1 MTQKAISQPRYRMLN
16 LVPTLT
22 SVLLLALLIGGSAE
36 KAQAQGGRKNL
47 AAVDTKAYHFGFAL
61 SGNRSDFNLI
71 HHADFTFSD
80 SLIGIANAPQAGFNL
95 ALIASWNMTPNVH
108 LRFLPGLSFQDR
120 ALEYRFLETDGQELI
135 VKRTESVFL
144 DFPLILKLR
153 TDRIG
158 NCAAFALIGGKIS
171 KDMQSQEE
179 VNQQLQNDFILRLE
193 SSNASVDIGAGID
206 FFLPFFKFS
215 IEGKF
220 ELGTRN
226 VLIQDESLYSSP
238 IDALRT
244 RSFIFSLC
252 FEG

>member
-1 MTQKAISQPRYRMLN
+1 MTKKAISTARFSAMRSIQRSAGILI
-16 LVPTLT
+16 
-22 SVLLLALLIGGSAE
+22 LALSTGSLIGE
-36 KAQAQGGRKNL
+36 VRAQSGRKNL
-47 AAVDTKAYHFGFAL
+47 AAFDTKAYHFGFAL
-61 SGNRSDFNLI
+61 SGNQSDFSLTQR
-71 HHADFTFSD
+71 AEFSFAD
-80 SLIGIANAPQAGFNL
+80 SLIGIANVPQAGFNL
-95 ALIASWNMTPNVH
+95 ALIASWNITPNVH

-120 ALEYRFLETDGQELI
+120 ALEYRFQQTDGQELI

-158 NCAAFALIGGKIS
+158 NYAAFALIGGKIS

-193 SSNASVDIGAGID
+193 SSNASFDIGAGID

-220 ELGTRN
+220 ELGTRD
-226 VLIQDESLYSSP
+226 VLIQDESLYSRP
-238 IDALRT
+238 LEALKT

>member
-1 MTQKAISQPRYRMLN
+1 MIQKAIGILFV
-16 LVPTLT
+16 LVLTLGT
-22 SVLLLALLIGGSAE
+22 AGNSH
-36 KAQAQGGRKNL
+36 AQAGRKNL
-47 AAVDTKAYHFGFAL
+47 AAFDTKPYHFGFAL
-61 SGNRSDFNLI
+61 SGNRSDFNLL
-71 HHADFTFSD
+71 HRAEFTFAD
-80 SLIGIANAPQAGFNL
+80 SLVGIANAPQAGFNL
-95 ALIASWNMTPNVH
+95 ALIASWNITPNFH

-120 ALEYRFLETDGQELI
+120 ALEYRFLESQGQELI

-158 NCAAFALIGGKIS
+158 NYAAFALFGGKIS

-193 SSNASVDIGAGID
+193 SSNASLDIGAGVD

-220 ELGTRN
+220 EFGTRN

-238 IDALRT
+238 LEALKT
-244 RSFIFSLC
+244 RSFILSLC

>member
-1 MTQKAISQPRYRMLN
+1 MPAI
-16 LVPTLT
+16 LT
-22 SVLLLALLIGGSAE
+22 PVLLIVMSA
-36 KAQAQGGRKNL
+36 AFSGNTYAQGGRKNL
-47 AAVDTKAYHFGFAL
+47 AAFDTKAYHFGFAL
-61 SGNRSDFNLI
+61 SGNRSDFNLY
-71 HHADFTFSD
+71 HHADFSFSD
-80 SLIGIANAPQAGFNL
+80 SLITLENAPQAGFNL
-95 ALIASWNMTPNVH
+95 ALIASWNVTPNLH

-120 ALEYRFLETDGQELI
+120 ALEYLFVQNGGKELI

-144 DFPLILKLR
+144 DFPLLLKLR

-158 NCAAFALIGGKIS
+158 NYAAFAVFGGKIS
-171 KDMQSQEE
+171 RDMQSQEE

-193 SSNASVDIGAGID
+193 SSNSSIDIGAGVD

-226 VLIQDESLYSSP
+226 ILIQDESLYSRPLES
-238 IDALRT
+238 LRT
-244 RSFIFSLC
+244 RSFILSLC